1 MWANNFDFALR
12 SLAANKARSFLTMLG
27 IIIGVLAVTVLM
39 SIGEGVRSE
48 VAQQI
53 EGLGSNVVIVL
64 PGKVDPGQGS
74 FGGALATSNLTL
86 SDLDALRAKVPAIE
100 TADGVMF
107 LSEAVTADGRT
118 AANALLIGA
127 GPDTDSLL
135 GRKTAAGRW
144 ISDAD
149 MAEDA
154 RVVVLDGP
162 PAQALFPGLS
172 PAEVVGRQVTM
183 FQQAF
188 TVVGV
193 DASPQTAS
201 SLFSSYNPLDQRVSI
216 PLNTAAQLS
225 QSNRLNRILIRV
237 GSSLKMETAVADIKS
252 ALLALHQ
259 GNEDFTLF
267 TQQDLLHTFDSIF
280 SLLTNA
286 IAGIAGISLVVGG
299 IGVMNIMLVAVAE
312 RTREIGIRKA
322 LGATDGQILAQFL
335 IEAVVLAILGGLL
348 GLLLSVLTTTI
359 LRNSADI
366 PAVITPAAVALA
378 LGISAGAGVVF
389 GVVPA
394 LRAARKNPVEALR
407 YE

>member
-1 MWANNFDFALR
+1 MWTSNFDFALR
-12 SLAANKARSFLTMLG
+12 SLAANKMRSFLTMLG
-27 IIIGVLAVTVLM
+27 IIIGVFAVTVLM

-48 VAQQI
+48 VARQI

-64 PGKVDPGQGS
+64 PGRVDPGQGS
-74 FGGALATSNLTL
+74 FGGALATSTLTL
-86 SDLDALRAKVPAIE
+86 ADMDQLRADLPAIE
-100 TADGVMF
+100 SADGVMF
-107 LSEAVTADGRT
+107 LSDPVSAGGRG
-118 AANALLIGA
+118 AAGSLLIGA
-127 GPDTDSLL
+127 GPGTDSLL

-144 ISDAD
+144 LSDAD
-149 MAEDA
+149 LAGAA
-154 RVVVLDGP
+154 RVLVLDGP
-162 PAQALFPGLS
+162 PAQELFPGLS
-172 PAEVVGRQVTM
+172 AAQMLGQQVTIQ
-183 FQQAF
+183 QQAF

-193 DASPQTAS
+193 DAGSQTTS
-201 SLFSSYNPLDQRVSI
+201 SLFASFNPLDQRVSI
-216 PLNTAAQLS
+216 PLTTAAELS
-225 QSNRLNRILIRV
+225 QSNRLNRILIRLR
-237 GSSLKMETAVADIKS
+237 SSVKMDAALADIRS
-252 ALLALHQ
+252 ALLAQHQ

-280 SLLTNA
+280 SLLTNS

-322 LGATDGQILAQFL
+322 LGATDGQVLAQFL
-335 IEAVVLAILGGLL
+335 IEAVVLALLGGLL
-348 GLLLSVLTTTI
+348 GLALSGLAASI
-359 LRNSADI
+359 IRNSLHI